1 MSNHLSEDQFAKCLV
16 GQSSNEERQHLD
28 VCREC
33 NSELDRSHKSIS
45 SFRNALTDRVE
56 ARVALQPALEL
67 RPAKAID
74 PKWRWGLVAAT
85 ALVLAAVPFVGIKT
99 QVIQPIGVIT
109 AQSDTDADTLMS
121 AVQLQLSRTIPEPME
136 PVIALLPTEELPT
149 PTRGVQ

>member
-33 NSELDRSHKSIS
+33 SAELDRSRKSIS
-45 SFRNALTDRVE
+45 LFSNALTDRVE
-56 ARVALQPALEL
+56 ARVAL
-67 RPAKAID
+67 RPSLAIRPTKGSD

-85 ALVLAAVPFVGIKT
+85 ALVLALMPFIGIKPNIIPR
-99 QVIQPIGVIT
+99 QVVETP
-109 AQSDTDADTLMS
+109 QSNTDADTLMS